1 MQVYSIA
8 GDAALEGKY
17 KGTGY
22 AIGAVVRGQLVDFA
36 YLRDVLP
43 DFEGDYTEDG
53 DGQDLAMQAL
63 TDDRLGPT
71 VRHMQARGEVVAGM
85 CSAYELVVL

>member
-8 GDAALEGKY
+8 GDAALEQKY
-17 KGTGY
+17 KGAGY
-22 AIGAVVRGQLVDFA
+22 AIGAVVRGQLVDYA
-36 YLRDVLP
+36 YLRDAIP

-71 VRHMQARGEVVAGM
+71 VRHMQALGEVVAGM
-85 CSAYELVVL
+85 CSAYQFAVL